1 MTRKLAIIVFVVTAL
16 AVSAFAQAPAT
27 AAAST
32 PAASGPAPTKIGIIN
47 IQAAIVNTNE
57 GQRDFQALEKKMEP
71 KKAELQ
77 RANSEVEDLKK
88 QLSTQGDKLNEA
100 AHAELVKNIETKSK
114 ALQRSYEDAQTEFTT
129 QQNEIANRIGQKMV
143 EILEKY
149 STTNGY
155 AVVLDVSQQQSP
167 VLWASATTNI
177 TKPIVDAYNAQSN
190 VPPQPTTTAA
200 PTKPAALREQPASPR
215 RPTAELDDAKE
226 VSPAA
231 ALCCRFRILHAH
243 ACRMN
248 LNPNARVLY
257 LARIF

>member
-1 MTRKLAIIVFVVTAL
+1 MTRKLAIIAFAVTAL
-16 AVSAFAQAPAT
+16 ALGAFAQA
-27 AAAST
+27 AASA
-32 PAASGPAPTKIGIIN
+32 PAASGPAPAKIGIIN

-77 RANSEVEDLKK
+77 RTNAEVEDLKK

-114 ALQRSYEDAQTEFTT
+114 ALQRSYEDAQADFTT

-149 STTNGY
+149 STANGY

-167 VLWASATTNI
+167 VLWASASTNI

-190 VPPQPTTTAA
+190 VPPQPTTTGA
-200 PTKPAALREQPASPR
+200 PTKPTAPSATTTSKPA
-215 RPTAELDDAKE
+215 TTTT
-226 VSPAA
+226 PAA
-231 ALCCRFRILHAH
+231 GTTST
-243 ACRMN
+243 
-248 LNPNARVLY
+248 PPKK
-257 LARIF
+257 